1 MAIEPGS
8 FASSM
13 HQAVLRNGEP
23 QPRAGKPDEFQ
34 QAASSARSAGS
45 GERMHGQSPD
55 LIQGQHRTTPDERR
69 SPPPSVP
76 AYAYPAFDRD
86 GAVKAD
92 VTREEVNAG
101 QIVGE
106 MQDGKSLFELAGET
120 GLTVWELKAEL
131 EDAGYQVAV
140 SFDNGALE
148 FTIHDSAGNHVMT
161 VQQTLVPNIFG
172 LASGSWV
179 VDVVTYVNSDGN
191 LVTQTSYSNGDVD
204 LLEKNTDFIES
215 MVTLPFVNLEATEA
229 VIKGVAE
236 GKSLTEIADELDMTV
251 EELRAEIDQEKI
263 IVIESKEADGGM
275 IYTISAQDGTFIAEY
290 TTNHLLA
297 PPGS

>member
-1 MAIEPGS
+1 M
-8 FASSM
+8 
-13 HQAVLRNGEP
+13 
-23 QPRAGKPDEFQ
+23 
-34 QAASSARSAGS
+34 
-45 GERMHGQSPD
+45 
-55 LIQGQHRTTPDERR
+55 
-69 SPPPSVP
+69 
-76 AYAYPAFDRD
+76 
-86 GAVKAD
+86 KAD

-172 LASGSWV
+172 PP
-179 VDVVTYVNSDGN
+179 VDRGLLMSLPMSTVTAIW
-191 LVTQTSYSNGDVD
+191 LHKQATVTAM
-204 LLEKNTDFIES
+204 LIFLEKNTDFIES